1 MAVRARHIGL
11 SRLPPRAY
19 YPHALPRTAPPL
31 WRCSE
36 QHKGQS
42 ASSKCPWVITKED
55 FLGYIHGYILFD
67 LLGYPLFYGA
77 VTLDHVLGGG
87 VGLTARLWAGW
98 QSGRSVQLVP
108 QTGSTPYGYLVLGI
122 ACSRAKQSSDW
133 YPQAHFLWT
142 GSSTEVSLMAS
153 QVGELAGEFT

>member
-1 MAVRARHIGL
+1 MLARHIGL
-11 SRLPPRAY
+11 SRLPPRPY
-19 YPHALPRTAPPL
+19 YPQALPCTAPPL

-42 ASSKCPWVITKED
+42 ASRKCPWVITKED
-55 FLGYIHGYILFD
+55 FLGYIHGYILFY

-122 ACSRAKQSSDW
+122 ACSRAK
-133 YPQAHFLWT
+133 
-142 GSSTEVSLMAS
+142 
-153 QVGELAGEFT
+153 